1 MLVIVALSIEYWC
14 KKYDILF
21 VLVCVFV
28 SVKDND
34 NDMYNFWHE
43 SGLSTYIGTF
53 LLQWVSV
60 DKTKYKLTMIQ
71 NKEEETKAFPQS
83 QY

>member
-1 MLVIVALSIEYWC
+1 MDLSQGTQLHMLVIVALIIEYWC

-43 SGLSTYIGTF
+43 SGLSILAHF
-53 LLQWVSV
+53 IAMS
-60 DKTKYKLTMIQ
+60 
-71 NKEEETKAFPQS
+71 
-83 QY
+83 